1 MNKYI
6 FLYKENSEDRDC
18 CAYIYSRPMRW
29 ECDHYF
35 GRVGLHGACY
45 CGGKFAQYA
54 DIKTILTEEEYNQLV
69 KFSEDIEELGYGIT
83 KGDERYNKGVE
94 LCEAIQPVYD
104 KLLSYEASEFFKQI
118 QDEEKEDLMDE
129 YNLDEE
135 EVEQIFNEY
144 SLDYRDR
151 GVVSHVFS
159 DTYDCGYEE
168 AWNIG
173 VINGSMESGGFP
185 YSRYFDFEKFGEDI
199 AEDGYHCLLD
209 DGRVVCLNY

>member
-1 MNKYI
+1 MNKI
-6 FLYKENSEDRDC
+6 FLYKDNSEDRDC
-18 CAYIYSRPMRW
+18 CAYIDAEPMRF

-35 GRVGLHGACY
+35 GGVSLQGACY
-45 CGGKFAQYA
+45 SGGVFANYE
-54 DIKTILTEEEYNQLV
+54 DIKTVLTEEEYGQLLQ
-69 KFSEDIEELGYGIT
+69 FAIDIKDLGYGIV
-83 KGDERYNKGVE
+83 KGDERYDKGVE
-94 LCEAIQPVYD
+94 LCKAIQPVYD
-104 KLLSYEASEFFKQI
+104 KLLSEEGQEFFEHI
-118 QDEEKEDLMDE
+118 QDEEREYLMDE

-144 SLDYRDR
+144 GLDYRDR

-168 AWNIG
+168 AWSFGI
-173 VINGSMESGGFP
+173 IDSSMESGGFP